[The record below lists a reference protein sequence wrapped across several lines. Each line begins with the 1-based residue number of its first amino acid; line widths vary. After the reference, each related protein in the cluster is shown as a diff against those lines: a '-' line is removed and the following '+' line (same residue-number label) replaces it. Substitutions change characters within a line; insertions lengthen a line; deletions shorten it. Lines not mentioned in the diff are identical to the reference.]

1 MKKHINT
8 LFALS
13 ALYIAIYVINI
24 LFVIINYSALLI
36 GRSPSLSF
44 GSQISFAGWGL
55 PLVVVIA
62 VAAFLMNAAYT
73 STEKK

>member
-62 VAAFLMNAAYT
+62 VAAFLMNAAYI
-73 STEKK
+73 STDKK